1 MSYKAPAGAV
11 VVQNYQNGHIIAL
24 ASYPTFDN
32 RWFESDLG
40 DGKFEKVF
48 PTVVDPVTG
57 KVDPDTSTLT
67 NRAIQGRYNL
77 GSTFKPFTAYAALN
91 TGLIGVNDYY
101 QDTGRYTMESVAED
115 KCNSGLV
122 RCVYKNATCESTQR
136 PCVYGNV
143 DVETALAVS
152 SDAFF
157 YRLGELM
164 MTQNNNAPVL
174 QEQVRLFGFGSD
186 PGIDLPFAFDGTVP
200 DKALKK
206 EYADLGVISED
217 EGQDYFTGDNV
228 QLAIGQGLL
237 SASPLQLA
245 VGYSTLANGGF
256 VMKPEIVMAVYQ
268 PGVPDAHES
277 GYADLSQARL
287 AEDPNTDGEVVRQIP
302 MPTQIHDEIVN
313 GLKPRDLRAGHHQR
327 PVPPHDRREPLLQL
341 PVERHPA
348 RRQDRYGAGRGQLS
362 VERLVGVRRVQH
374 RRDAP
379 VHGHR
384 LPREGRV
391 RFPGRRACGQMHVHA
406 VVR

>member
-152 SDAFF
+152 SDSFF
-157 YRLGELM
+157 YRL
-164 MTQNNNAPVL
+164 
-174 QEQVRLFGFGSD
+174 FYD
-186 PGIDLPFAFDGTVP
+186 TV
-200 DKALKK
+200 K
-206 EYADLGVISED
+206 G
-217 EGQDYFTGDNV
+217 GDFRAREANV
-228 QLAIGQGLL
+228 
-237 SASPLQLA
+237 
-245 VGYSTLANGGF
+245 Y
-256 VMKPEIVMAVYQ
+256 
-268 PGVPDAHES
+268 
-277 GYADLSQARL
+277 RL
-287 AEDPNTDGEVVRQIP
+287 AEVSVDIIDQCVAQGVPFAREYG
-302 MPTQIHDEIVN
+302 
-313 GLKPRDLRAGHHQR
+313 GLLDNRSFGGAQVSRTFYARGQTGQQ
-327 PVPPHDRREPLLQL
+327 LLLGAYQAL
-341 PVERHPA
+341 DA
-348 RRQDRYGAGRGQLS
+348 AGRPRATS
-362 VERLVGVRRVQH
+362 SCTP
-374 RRDAP
+374 AP
-379 VHGHR
+379 R
-384 LPREGRV
+384 
-391 RFPGRRACGQMHVHA
+391 CSTSS
-406 VVR
+406 